1 MRETAGAILLEYRG
15 QCAMITPSL
24 RAGRLTQI
32 YHGTR
37 SEISRDRRVF
47 LRIISNCN
55 SEVSGFSSWNR
66 SGGLMLDDL
75 VTSFANN
82 ATTSFNGSV
91 EFMLEYSWVHVVIS
105 YENTFSVNERQ
116 MAFSQRG
123 RNYVFST
130 KVSKFSKY

>member
-1 MRETAGAILLEYRG
+1 VRETAGAIFLIRIPRTMRHDYTVIVELAVWPKFTTARKVKFHEINAFSY
-15 QCAMITPSL
+15 ALSAILTPK
-24 RAGRLTQI
+24 
-32 YHGTR
+32 
-37 SEISRDRRVF
+37 
-47 LRIISNCN
+47 
-55 SEVSGFSSWNR
+55 SWNR
-66 SGGLMLDDL
+66 SEGLMLDDL

-82 ATTSFNGSV
+82 VTTSFNGSV
-91 EFMLEYSWVHVVIS
+91 EFMLEYSWVRVVTS